1 MSETVNNV
9 QRSNEVNKMNGEESF
24 GSYVQNWFRRIR
36 SGDLGSLPIIIGL
49 IVIAAT
55 FGSIEPIFFSGR
67 NFVNL
72 LLQMAGYAALA
83 IGVVFVLLIAEI
95 DLSNIQEKGM
105 QTILQ
110 RSTKRGLI
118 SVNPSERYKVALYD
132 NGKFIKSSEIT
143 LVAQMQGI
151 SVLLYERGNNK
162 INNGNN
168 FYCYFDKK
176 DTIVCGCFFNAK
188 EQNM

>member
-1 MSETVNNV
+1 MSDTVNNV
-9 QRSNEVNKMNGEESF
+9 QTGDGASRMNKEESF
-24 GSYVQNWFRRIR
+24 GSYVQGWFRRIR

-95 DLSNIQEKGM
+95 DLSIGFV
-105 QTILQ
+105 
-110 RSTKRGLI
+110 SAVG
-118 SVNPSERYKVALYD
+118 SVAMTLLLLESGSNWPWPLATQPS
-132 NGKFIKSSEIT
+132 
-143 LVAQMQGI
+143 
-151 SVLLYERGNNK
+151 
-162 INNGNN
+162 
-168 FYCYFDKK
+168 
-176 DTIVCGCFFNAK
+176 
-188 EQNM
+188 